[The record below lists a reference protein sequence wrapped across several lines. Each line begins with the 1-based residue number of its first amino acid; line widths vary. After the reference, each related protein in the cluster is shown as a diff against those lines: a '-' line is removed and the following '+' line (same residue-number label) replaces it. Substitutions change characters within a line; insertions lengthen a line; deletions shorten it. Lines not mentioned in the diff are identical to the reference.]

1 MEHKKLK
8 IVLFILLIIIII
20 AIVTLIGIYNEQI
33 KATVEKMA
41 NDNEKIVKQEN
52 ENKNEIQVV
61 PTMNVEVKENAAWC
75 GTFQLIWNDLKEN
88 IANQDIVFTPQ
99 QTDLA
104 KDLNKGEFNTSMLS
118 EEYYY
123 KKYGH
128 ATLELKQEIEQG
140 IKEKFGETSNIL
152 NDFNWENADPST
164 SYFLYAMLKR
174 KFEFEQAFDVLENGK
189 FGNYEDVAYFGVKPQ
204 ENQTARKQV
213 EVLYYHSK
221 NDFAIL
227 LNTKQQDQVILSKG
241 TKGRTFNEIYEN
253 VQEQQGKY
261 EGDRTVKNSEEI
273 KIPNLSIDE
282 KVSFKELE
290 NKDFSLSNGEKYYIS
305 KTLQTIQFTLDKE
318 GGEIKSE
325 AGAMVDLKAAFPVEK
340 EVRNFSLDDT
350 FTIFLRQKDKEK
362 PYFAA
367 KIKDITK
374 FQ

>member
-1 MEHKKLK
+1 
-8 IVLFILLIIIII
+8 
-20 AIVTLIGIYNEQI
+20 
-33 KATVEKMA
+33 
-41 NDNEKIVKQEN
+41 
-52 ENKNEIQVV
+52 
-61 PTMNVEVKENAAWC
+61 
-75 GTFQLIWNDLKEN
+75 
-88 IANQDIVFTPQ
+88 
-99 QTDLA
+99 
-104 KDLNKGEFNTSMLS
+104 
-118 EEYYY
+118 
-123 KKYGH
+123 
-128 ATLELKQEIEQG
+128 
-140 IKEKFGETSNIL
+140 
-152 NDFNWENADPST
+152 
-164 SYFLYAMLKR
+164 MLKR

-282 KVSFKELE
+282 KVSFKELD

-340 EVRNFSLDDT
+340 EVRYFSLDDT